1 MGGRRIKGRCGRR
14 ERDGGRAVGEDLLGG
29 GLLIEGGSLRKEKW
43 EGEGTLRIDQ
53 EDMGAMNTHTGT
65 HYTWILQEKKYREL
79 LSELPNSEYV
89 QGRKGGSSRLHGSP
103 STSASWPPLSWG

>member
-14 ERDGGRAVGEDLLGG
+14 EQDGGRAMWEDLLGG

-53 EDMGAMNTHTGT
+53 EDMGAMNTNTGT
-65 HYTWILQEKKYREL
+65 HGFCKKRRVELQ
-79 LSELPNSEYV
+79 SELTNSEYV

-103 STSASWPPLSWG
+103 STSAS